1 MATVMSPDLAP
12 EAEAF
17 LWYVSEYLQSR
28 GAVLKHG
35 ETLVY
40 GYWLTKFIQKD
51 ELLEAWEYNAE
62 ATEFVPGV
70 TRTVTFWRDQHQTC
84 DRLQA
89 KFEPPRPD
97 QLVVISAGIL
107 EGDKDVQGVRYPS
120 PQHMAGWWLTTSR
133 FDGNTESLKTTHAYH
148 VTATRPDLAHLIA
161 LPYGFRF
168 DLSHREDVW
177 FDASV
182 AAE

>member
-1 MATVMSPDLAP
+1 LR
-12 EAEAF
+12 
-17 LWYVSEYLQSR
+17 YVNEYLESS
-28 GAVLKHG
+28 GTILKHG

-40 GYWLTKFIQKD
+40 GYWLTKFIKAD
-51 ELLEAWEYNAE
+51 DLLEAWEYNAD
-62 ATEFVPGV
+62 ATEFVQGV
-70 TRTVTFWRDQHQTC
+70 TRTVSYWRDQHRTC
-84 DRLQA
+84 GRLQA

-97 QLVVISAGIL
+97 QLVVISAGVL

-120 PQHMAGWWLTTSR
+120 PEHMAGWWFTTSR

-148 VTATRPDLAHLIA
+148 VTAARPDLAHLIA

-168 DLSHREDVW
+168 DLSHGEDVW

-182 AAE
+182 AAEEP